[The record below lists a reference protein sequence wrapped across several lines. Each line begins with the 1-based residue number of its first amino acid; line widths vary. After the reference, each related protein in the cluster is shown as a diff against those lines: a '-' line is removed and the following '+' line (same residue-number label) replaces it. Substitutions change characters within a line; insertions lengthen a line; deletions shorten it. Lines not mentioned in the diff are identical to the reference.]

1 MNPQTTL
8 GRHEFRDPQAL
19 RNPRP
24 PLGLAESRYSGA
36 LRYDFITDTD
46 GFTGVN
52 ATVSYDSVNQSIVV
66 TSDAV
71 PTDGESSRFLN
82 EDTAISTSEYRY
94 VECRLKLNERPD
106 DIYNW
111 AGEFRWEDSG
121 SGIWRGPLS
130 IPEPDWN
137 RMGDPYQLLL
147 WDMYGINFDASPRTS
162 WKSTA
167 TKIRFDLWGTPPD
180 TSGALEVDYVRFLPF
195 PESRASDTKGGVT
208 NYNFESPSLYPS
220 HYTSQQG
227 GLEPIPGWTVAGDP
241 LSYPGGNMGVYRPQ
255 STLTLPNGELN
266 VAYTDPTLSGED
278 RSFSQ
283 STTVSLVANTKYT
296 LNVDVGMR
304 SNYSDPISYEVRL
317 KAGDDTLVT
326 ESSLN
331 PSAGYFLTSTSE
343 YTTGSSHSQ
352 LGKSLVIELVGTGTR
367 GVNSQIAWNDV
378 FLSYEDV

>member
-1 MNPQTTL
+1 
-8 GRHEFRDPQAL
+8 
-19 RNPRP
+19 
-24 PLGLAESRYSGA
+24 
-36 LRYDFITDTD
+36 
-46 GFTGVN
+46 
-52 ATVSYDSVNQSIVV
+52 
-66 TSDAV
+66 
-71 PTDGESSRFLN
+71 
-82 EDTAISTSEYRY
+82 
-94 VECRLKLNERPD
+94 
-106 DIYNW
+106 
-111 AGEFRWEDSG
+111 
-121 SGIWRGPLS
+121 
-130 IPEPDWN
+130 
-137 RMGDPYQLLL
+137 
-147 WDMYGINFDASPRTS
+147 
-162 WKSTA
+162 
-167 TKIRFDLWGTPPD
+167 
-180 TSGALEVDYVRFLPF
+180 
-195 PESRASDTKGGVT
+195 
-208 NYNFESPSLYPS
+208 
-220 HYTSQQG
+220 
-227 GLEPIPGWTVAGDP
+227 
-241 LSYPGGNMGVYRPQ
+241 
-255 STLTLPNGELN
+255 LPNGELN